1 MKGTKPFA
9 VHSLDKTNARKSNF
23 FSTFAL
29 KNMNFNDFGLHDD
42 ILDGIEVMRY
52 PAPTPIQAAAIPLIL
67 AGKDLIGT
75 AQTGTGKTAAFV
87 LPLLHQIIESGVYDC
102 IQALIIVPT
111 RELAV
116 QIDQA
121 IEAYSYYTKVTSIAI
136 YGGGDGKEFAREK
149 NALSSGVDIVVAT
162 PGRLIAHMNMG
173 YVDFSKLRHFVLDE
187 ADRML
192 DMGFLPDLNKIIDKL
207 NPQRQNLLFS
217 ATMPTAVL
225 KLTKKILND
234 PAMVKIALSKPAEG
248 VSQGVYLVTE
258 AQKMSLMTYLLAQDK
273 GKRVIVFGSTKRAV
287 GTLFQR
293 LQAKR
298 LQVGMISSDVEQQ
311 VREQILL
318 DYRTGKIDILV
329 ATDVLSRGID
339 VDGIEIVVNFDVP
352 HDAEDYVHRIG
363 RTARAGR
370 TGSAITLVTPADLRK
385 FRRIESLIGKEVPRL
400 DAPAQI
406 GPTPDWNGKFSE
418 APRPK
423 SGNGPRGRSQSKS
436 SAKPPQKSS
445 APAASTRPES
455 TPAHNETETTPQQQ
469 AQKKKKQ
476 PWWKKKKPN
485 NNGDP
490 NQ

>member
-1 MKGTKPFA
+1 MT
-9 VHSLDKTNARKSNF
+9 
-23 FSTFAL
+23 
-29 KNMNFNDFGLHDD
+29 FNDFGLHDD

-67 AGKDLIGT
+67 EGKDLIGT

-87 LPLLHQIIESGVYDC
+87 LPLLHHIIESGMYDC

-116 QIDQA
+116 QIDQS
-121 IEAYSYYTKVTSIAI
+121 IEAYSYYTKVSSIAI

-149 NALSSGVDIVVAT
+149 NALSTGVDIVVAT
-162 PGRLIAHMNMG
+162 PGRLIAHINMG
-173 YVDFSKLRHFVLDE
+173 YVDFSKLRHLVLDE

-207 NPQRQNLLFS
+207 NPKRQNLLFS
-217 ATMPTAVL
+217 ATMPSAVL
-225 KLTKKILND
+225 KLTKKILTN
-234 PAMVKIALSKPAEG
+234 PEMVKIALSKPAEG

-258 AQKMSLMTYLLAQDK
+258 AQKMPLMTQVLSQEK
-273 GKRVIVFGSTKRAV
+273 GKRIIVFGSTKRAV

-298 LQVGMISSDVEQQ
+298 LSVGMISSDVEQQ

-318 DYRTGKIDILV
+318 DYRTGKIEILV

-339 VDGIEIVVNFDVP
+339 VDGIEMVVNFDVP

-370 TGSAITLVTPADLRK
+370 TGTAITLVTPPDLRK
-385 FRRIESLIGKEVPRL
+385 FRRIEALIGNEVPRL
-400 DAPAQI
+400 DAPPQI
-406 GPTPDWNGKFSE
+406 GPTPDWNAKVSEGRHQGSGGNLRGKTRPN
-418 APRPK
+418 AP
-423 SGNGPRGRSQSKS
+423 SGTKQSNNQ
-436 SAKPPQKSS
+436 P
-445 APAASTRPES
+445 STRPDTATVPE
-455 TPAHNETETTPQQQ
+455 TTVPPTETAP
-469 AQKKKKQ
+469 KKKKQ
-476 PWWKKKKPN
+476 PWWKKKKPKAE
-485 NNGDP
+485 
-490 NQ
+490 